1 MCCFFVTR
9 HQPPQTCADRL
20 DLGALERLV
29 LAAAFQGNAKI
40 VSQANDVIYIPA
52 IDALLSPA
60 LAVIPMQLLAYYV
73 AKENG
78 CDIDKPKNLEKSV
91 TVE

>member
-1 MCCFFVTR
+1 MLFLCHKAST
-9 HQPPQTCADRL
+9 PQTCADRL

-29 LAAAFQGNAKI
+29 LAVTFQGNAKI
-40 VSQANDVIYIPA
+40 VLQANDVIYIPA

-78 CDIDKPKNLEKSV
+78 CDIDKPKNLAKSV